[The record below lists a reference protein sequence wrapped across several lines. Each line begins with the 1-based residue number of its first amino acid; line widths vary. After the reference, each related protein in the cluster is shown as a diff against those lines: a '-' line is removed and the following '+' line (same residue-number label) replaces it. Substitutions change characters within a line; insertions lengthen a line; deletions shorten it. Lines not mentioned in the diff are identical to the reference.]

1 MSILS
6 AYVKKDI
13 QLGKLHLD
21 NKVLFQVSSDEKVV
35 PLPPVALDLRYYF
48 QFALVKNVLDV
59 QVGANAIFTTEYY
72 APGYSPALGVF
83 YNQRTEKIGNT
94 PYIDAFVNMQWKRAS
109 IFVKYIN
116 AAQGWPDNDYFSAF
130 RYIRSQKALKLG
142 INWPFYAN

>member
-1 MSILS
+1 MP
-6 AYVKKDI
+6 
-13 QLGKLHLD
+13 Q
-21 NKVLFQVSSDEKVV
+21 
-35 PLPPVALDLRYYF
+35 RRF

-59 QVGANAIFTTEYY
+59 QIGANAIFTTEYY

-83 YNQRTEKIGNT
+83 YNQKTEKIGNT
-94 PYIDAFVNMQWKRAS
+94 PYIDAFINMQWKRAS